1 MSALGQ
7 AIHTRLLAEPERV
20 ALVAHAATAP
30 GLSVEPVRLIAGEL
44 DRRARQ
50 WAARLTPYK
59 RVAIAA
65 DNGLPLAV
73 ALLGA
78 IYAGVAVV
86 PLYAG
91 TPRADLLARLARF
104 GVDLVLSDGPL
115 ALGDGSTTACWSLS
129 RVEDSD
135 LAEPAAVAADAPQ
148 FLLQTSGTTGEPRAV
163 VISAGALAG
172 HLMTLAEG
180 PRAVLGLGREDR
192 VLATL
197 PLAHS
202 FGLRMAFLAPLIAGA
217 EVHVVERFSARG
229 TLEVLAT
236 QRITWAPVVPTMLS
250 AWVAVAG
257 AAPPELRWVL
267 SAGAPLPDAL
277 ALQAEARLGCAV
289 RQGYGLTEA
298 SFSTLD
304 APPSPRALGTVGRP
318 VPGVEVRLDPA
329 SGEVQ
334 LRGPHLM
341 SGYLDEPEAS
351 AAAMPGGWLGTGD
364 LGVWEGG
371 ALRLVDR
378 VKDIILRGGHTI
390 HPAEVEAILVAHPS
404 VAAAAVV
411 GRPHPHLGEEV
422 VAHVVP
428 RPDQEIDP
436 AALTAWSA
444 SRLAPYKVPTLFFTE
459 AELPLGPSGKVLKR
473 ALRVRHRL
481 PGRPP
486 EK

>member
-1 MSALGQ
+1 MSSLGR
-7 AIHTRLLAEPERV
+7 AIHTRLISEPERI
-20 ALVAHAATAP
+20 ALVVHAAT
-30 GLSVEPVRLIAGEL
+30 SPVRMTAGEF

-50 WAARLTPYK
+50 WAARLVAHR

-104 GVDLVLSDGPL
+104 GIDLVLSDRSLELVPFGEG
-115 ALGDGSTTACWSLS
+115 AAVACCSLS
-129 RVEDSD
+129 AIMDEAP
-135 LAEPAAVAADAPQ
+135 LAEPVEVAPAAPQ
-148 FLLQTSGTTGEPRAV
+148 LLLQTSGTTGQPRAV
-163 VISAGALAG
+163 VISAGALAS
-172 HLMTLAEG
+172 HLMTLADG
-180 PRAVLGLGREDR
+180 PHAVLGLGRTDR

-202 FGLRMAFLAPLIAGA
+202 FGCRMAFLAPLLAGA
-217 EVHVVERFSARG
+217 EVHVVTRFSAHA
-229 TLEVLAT
+229 TLEILAAE
-236 QRITWAPVVPTMLS
+236 RITWAPVVPTMLS
-250 AWVAVAG
+250 AWVAVEG
-257 AAPPELRWVL
+257 APPGALAWVL

-277 ALQAEARLGCAV
+277 ALEAEARLGCDV

-329 SGEVQ
+329 SGEV
-334 LRGPHLM
+334 LVRGPNLM

-351 AAAMPGGWLGTGD
+351 AAAMPDGWLATGD
-364 LGVWEGG
+364 LGAWEGES
-371 ALRLVDR
+371 LRLIDR
-378 VKDIILRGGHTI
+378 LKDIILRGGHTI
-390 HPAEVEAILVAHPS
+390 HPAEVEAVLASHPQ

-428 RPDQEIDP
+428 RPFETMDP
-436 AALTAWSA
+436 VALTAWSSA
-444 SRLAPYKVPTLFFTE
+444 RLAAYKVPTLFFTE

-473 ALRVRHRL
+473 ALRSRHRL
-481 PGRPP
+481 PGSPP
-486 EK
+486 GK